1 MKKILKGLI
10 FIFTIIIITGCTKN
24 YSSIT
29 YTKFNEVLNEQK
41 GYMVSNQTNKYA
53 DKFERCLEAV
63 GNNNQFL
70 YYEFKTTEQAK
81 KYIEDNYKGRKK
93 YRFKDK
99 KKYITVKCTKDMY
112 FYAIQIDKS
121 VIIGSSNIK
130 KNKKEIKTIFKAL
143 GY

>member
-10 FIFTIIIITGCTKN
+10 FIFTIIIVSGCTKN
-24 YSSIT
+24 YNPIT

-41 GYMVSNQTNKYA
+41 GYMVSNQTTKYA

-81 KYIEDNYKGRKK
+81 KYI
-93 YRFKDK
+93 
-99 KKYITVKCTKDMY
+99 TVKCTKDMY

-121 VIIGSSNIK
+121 VIIGSSNFK
-130 KNKKEIKTIFKAL
+130 KNKHEIKSIFKAL